1 MTAFLTSLSSVGEIV
16 LVIALG
22 FWLRNSGRLGDT
34 FKNNISFIIMDIT
47 LPVSIFICDVS
58 GKCPSSSLR
67 LFVFLMFLH

>member
-1 MTAFLTSLSSVGEIV
+1 MTAFLTSLSSVGEIVLVV

-47 LPVSIFICDVS
+47 LPVSIFIR
-58 GKCPSSSLR
+58 P
-67 LFVFLMFLH
+67 

>member
-34 FKNNISFIIMDIT
+34 FKNNISFIIMDIA
-47 LPVSIFICDVS
+47 LPVSI
-58 GKCPSSSLR
+58 
-67 LFVFLMFLH
+67 

>member
-47 LPVSIFICDVS
+47 LPVSIFIHNWREYHHFDKWGMNCLL
-58 GKCPSSSLR
+58 KAR
-67 LFVFLMFLH
+67 